1 MIKRHIHFVESIEEI
16 GSEIWN
22 NLAGIDNPFT
32 RYEFLYSLESSG
44 CTTEATGWKPYH
56 VLVTEGDTE
65 RENFDRPI
73 AVMPLYLKSNSWG
86 EYVFDWS
93 WAESYARHGIN
104 YYPKLVTSIPFTP
117 SVGSRIMM
125 QVDIDRVTIAQ
136 LIYEAIQLK
145 AETLGVSSWHVLF
158 PKEEEHELLCSIGTQ
173 SRVATQFHWFN
184 DGYAN
189 FSDFLASLNA
199 RKRKAIRKERKK
211 IEDEGITFRQTGGA
225 DISEEQWSDFY
236 LFYQTTYL
244 SRGMQGYLDI
254 EFFRQIG
261 EVMPEQILLINA
273 TKDSRDV
280 AAALFLKSK
289 DSLFGRY
296 WGSRVDQQFLH
307 FETCY
312 YQGQEY
318 AIENR
323 LNVFDSGAQ
332 GEHKI
337 QRGFKPIYTYSNH
350 WLANDDFSLA
360 VKKFLREERLHIEEY
375 KTQAAALLPYKKQ

>member
-1 MIKRHIHFVESIEEI
+1 MIKRHIDFVESIEEI

-22 NLAGIDNPFT
+22 NLAGTDNPFT
-32 RYEFLYSLESSG
+32 RYEFLYSLEFSG
-44 CTTEATGWKPYH
+44 CTTEETGWKPYH

-65 RENFDRPI
+65 RENCDRPI

-117 SVGSRIMM
+117 SVGNRIMM
-125 QVDIDRVTIAQ
+125 QADIDQVTIAQ

-184 DGYAN
+184 NGYAN

-211 IEDEGITFRQTGGA
+211 IQDEGITFRQTGGA

-261 EVMPEQILLINA
+261 QIMPEQILLINA

-337 QRGFKPIYTYSNH
+337 QRGFEPIYTYSNH
-350 WLANDDFSLA
+350 WLANDDFSRA
-360 VKKFLREERLHIEEY
+360 VKKFLREERLHIKEY

>member
-1 MIKRHIHFVESIEEI
+1 MIKRHIDFVESIEEI

-22 NLAGIDNPFT
+22 NLAGTDNPFT

-44 CTTEATGWKPYH
+44 CTTEETGWKPYH
-56 VLVTEGDTE
+56 VLVTEGNTE
-65 RENFDRPI
+65 IENCDRPI

-117 SVGSRIMM
+117 SVGNRILMKG
-125 QVDIDRVTIAQ
+125 DIDQVTIAQ

-184 DGYAN
+184 DGYAS

-211 IEDEGITFRQTGGA
+211 IQDEGITFRQTGGA

-261 EVMPEQILLINA
+261 EIMPEQILLINA

-337 QRGFKPIYTYSNH
+337 QRGFEPIYTYSNH
-350 WLANDDFSLA
+350 WLANDDFSRA
-360 VKKFLREERLHIEEY
+360 VKKFLREERLHIKEY

>member
-1 MIKRHIHFVESIEEI
+1 MIKRHIDFVESIEEI

-22 NLAGIDNPFT
+22 NLAGTDNPFT
-32 RYEFLYSLESSG
+32 RYEFLYSLEFSG
-44 CTTEATGWKPYH
+44 CTTEETGWKPYH
-56 VLVTEGDTE
+56 VLVTEGNTE
-65 RENFDRPI
+65 IENCDRPI

-117 SVGSRIMM
+117 SVGNRIMM
-125 QVDIDRVTIAQ
+125 QADIDQVTIAQ
-136 LIYEAIQLK
+136 LIYEAIRLK

-211 IEDEGITFRQTGGA
+211 IQDEGITFRQTGGA

-261 EVMPEQILLINA
+261 QIMPEQILLINA

-337 QRGFKPIYTYSNH
+337 QRGFEPIYTYSNH
-350 WLANDDFSLA
+350 WLANNDFSRA
-360 VKKFLREERLHIEEY
+360 VKKFLREERLHIKEY
-375 KTQAAALLPYKKQ
+375 KKQAAALLPYKKQ